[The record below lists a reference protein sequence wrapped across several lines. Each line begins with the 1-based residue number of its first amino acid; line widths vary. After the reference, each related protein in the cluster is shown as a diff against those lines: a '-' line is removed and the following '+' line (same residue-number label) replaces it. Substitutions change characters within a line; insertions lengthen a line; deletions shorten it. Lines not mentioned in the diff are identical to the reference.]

1 MKNSELHELDKI
13 FRRLKPIHFK
23 RGEIIIRA
31 GDAPPG
37 IFYLK
42 SGYVKVYSVSRS
54 GEQLTLIIF
63 KPGDIFPVSW
73 AINNTKNEYFAETMT
88 PAVLWRVGAE
98 EFLDFISNKPKVL
111 FELNR
116 RIMERF
122 LGLMRRMEYMVF
134 GNAMDKVSSILLICA
149 ERFGEA
155 SRGKVIIDVGLTHNE
170 IANLL
175 GLSRE
180 TVSIEMK
187 KLEKKGLI
195 SYRGRRI
202 MINNEGRLRRESQPD
217 FAK

>member
-1 MKNSELHELDKI
+1 
-13 FRRLKPIHFK
+13 
-23 RGEIIIRA
+23 
-31 GDAPPG
+31 
-37 IFYLK
+37 K

-73 AINNTKNEYFAETMT
+73 AINSTKNEYFAETMT
-88 PAVLWRVGAE
+88 PSVLWRTSVE
-98 EFLDFISNKPKVL
+98 EFLGFISNKPKVL

-122 LGLMRRMEYMVF
+122 LGLMRRIEYMVF

-170 IANLL
+170 IANLV
-175 GLSRE
+175 GMSRE

-195 SYRGRRI
+195 VYRGRRI
-202 MINNEGRLRRESQPD
+202 VINNERRLRKESQPD